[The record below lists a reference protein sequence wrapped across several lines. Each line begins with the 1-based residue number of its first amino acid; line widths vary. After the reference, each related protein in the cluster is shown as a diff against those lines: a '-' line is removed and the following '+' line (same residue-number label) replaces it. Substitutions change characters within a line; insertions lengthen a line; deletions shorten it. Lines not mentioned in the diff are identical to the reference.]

1 MVLRGSDKTAPR
13 DMEPLRG
20 VVSMDSSTALG
31 MTHHLPSLLWPSC
44 YLEKQT
50 QILPPG
56 AQSIQSHNG

>member
-31 MTHHLPSLLWPSC
+31 MTHHLPSLL
-44 YLEKQT
+44 
-50 QILPPG
+50 
-56 AQSIQSHNG
+56 